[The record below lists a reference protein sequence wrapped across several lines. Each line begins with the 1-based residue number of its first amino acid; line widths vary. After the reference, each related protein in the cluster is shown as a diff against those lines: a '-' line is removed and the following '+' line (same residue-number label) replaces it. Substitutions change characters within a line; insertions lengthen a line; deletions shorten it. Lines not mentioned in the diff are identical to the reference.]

1 MRPRCGHVT
10 HRIAPSARSVSS
22 LWMFSPV
29 LSPGPKDV
37 SKMYKYV
44 LHDLD
49 VVDIFILND
58 L

>member
-1 MRPRCGHVT
+1 MDTSYTG
-10 HRIAPSARSVSS
+10 IAPSAQSVFSV
-22 LWMFSPV
+22 WMFSPV

-44 LHDLD
+44 LHDLE